1 MKNSTDLK
9 LGEAIGKLIL
19 FHFPDFGLISTRIH
33 FHYDRRVRACT
44 TKPQCKDCPLITYAG
59 FGSDIKTC

>member
-19 FHFPDFGLISTRIH
+19 FHFPDFGLISTCIH
-33 FHYDRRVRACT
+33 FHNDMRVRACT
-44 TKPQCKDCPLITYAG
+44 TKPQCKDYPLITYAG
-59 FGSDIKTC
+59 FRSDIKTC

>member
-44 TKPQCKDCPLITYAG
+44 TKLQCKDYPLITYAG